1 LARRNIPAAQEAI
14 DKDRRRVRR
23 RYKTDLTKRK
33 RYAPGEEDFIF
44 DMAIVLTLAGF
55 SRTQIARTVGISKGQ
70 IKKILEMPNVAERIV
85 QLRKSLPQASLDLI
99 HSYMIEAV
107 QAIVDVMRTSKRDE
121 MVLKAAGDIL
131 DRGGAAKASRTEHD
145 VHQVN
150 ESRNTFSSDGMV
162 EAIRQLPPEAQEQ
175 AAQMIENLEE
185 FLNSEAQT
193 DGKKSEKDK

>member
-1 LARRNIPAAQEAI
+1 MARRNIPAAQEAI